1 MNFEEKLLLFNM
13 TSITKIYF
21 ARLTIIINQ
30 LLVLAFP
37 FYTVLNFNFNKL
49 QNKKQKIIP

>member
-1 MNFEEKLLLFNM
+1 MNFEDKLLLFNM
-13 TSITKIYF
+13 TSITKICF

-30 LLVLAFP
+30 LLVLVFP